1 MDFRCSEE
9 FEIEEK
15 KINIEVNFRILFQQ
29 DTRLKNK
36 NKSWN
41 VVDKINLES
50 SLSGEG
56 PNEWEQDF
64 GALQLWQQFKTRPD
78 MVAISTSNFL
88 LVPL

>member
-15 KINIEVNFRILFQQ
+15 KINIEVNFRNLFQH
-29 DTRLKNK
+29 DAGLKNK
-36 NKSWN
+36 KKSWN

-78 MVAISTSNFL
+78 MVAVSTSNFL
-88 LVPL
+88 LVPH